1 MHHCRVRTPK
11 IVLGRKFRTK
21 SRVNDPFR
29 RRHDPE
35 LRELYRC
42 AGRKGVPVTLR
53 GGWKRRERRMAMTN
67 VERRLRL
74 DEANGSPKR
83 YANRAA
89 FGDDVVLEP
98 AHNPHGGGVLKN
110 HQADAFY
117 CHTALFEQPDGLPR
131 YTRKSPYFCDLPFC
145 WGGKLLGLAT
155 PKLHGVECRV
165 PDSASYDF
173 GVRLCFK

>member
-11 IVLGRKFRTK
+11 IMLGRKFRTEG
-21 SRVNDPFR
+21 RVNVPFR
-29 RRHDPE
+29 RRHNPE

-42 AGRKGVPVTLR
+42 TGRKGVPVTLR

-74 DEANGSPKR
+74 DKANGSSQR
-83 YANRAA
+83 NANRAA
-89 FGDDVVLEP
+89 FGEDVVLEP

-117 CHTALFEQPDGLPR
+117 CHIAFIRATRWTAAVHPQVTVLLRLTF
-131 YTRKSPYFCDLPFC
+131 
-145 WGGKLLGLAT
+145 LLGWETVGFGDAKIT
-155 PKLHGVECRV
+155 RSRV
-165 PDSASYDF
+165 P
-173 GVRLCFK
+173 RT